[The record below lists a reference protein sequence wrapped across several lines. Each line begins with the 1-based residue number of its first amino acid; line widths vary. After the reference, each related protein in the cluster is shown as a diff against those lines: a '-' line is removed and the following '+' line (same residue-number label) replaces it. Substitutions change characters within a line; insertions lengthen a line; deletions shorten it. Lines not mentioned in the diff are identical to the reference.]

1 MKGFYMV
8 CLTCRDCNSREF
20 KMLTE
25 NCQNQIESYGVYK
38 AMNNTQT
45 SYLNNEVSVSLL
57 INKYSL
63 LQNIRIAKMYKNA

>member
-1 MKGFYMV
+1 MV

-38 AMNNTQT
+38 AMNRTQT

-57 INKYSL
+57 INKY
-63 LQNIRIAKMYKNA
+63 